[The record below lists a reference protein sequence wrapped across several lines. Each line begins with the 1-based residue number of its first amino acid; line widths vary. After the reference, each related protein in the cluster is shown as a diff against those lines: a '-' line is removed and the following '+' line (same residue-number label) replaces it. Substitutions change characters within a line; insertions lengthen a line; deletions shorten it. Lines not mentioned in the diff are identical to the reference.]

1 MKGILIEYNHLYNV
15 KIYSRR
21 NMSSQEE
28 LVSEF
33 NASVEEDLKKRKR
46 SIEEGEALDIEIN
59 RRMDAEE
66 IGVTLGTDHN
76 VGVLMLGLAT
86 VFTLIALYMIFGV
99 SPDRIIG

>member
-1 MKGILIEYNHLYNV
+1 
-15 KIYSRR
+15 
-21 NMSSQEE
+21 MSSQED
-28 LVSEF
+28 LVSEY
-33 NASVEEDLKKRKR
+33 NASIEEDLNKRKR
-46 SIEEGEALDIEIN
+46 SIEEGEALDKEIS

>member
-1 MKGILIEYNHLYNV
+1 
-15 KIYSRR
+15 
-21 NMSSQEE
+21 MSSQEE
-28 LVSEF
+28 LVIEYD
-33 NASVEEDLKKRKR
+33 ASIEEDLNRRKR
-46 SIEEGEALDIEIN
+46 SIEDGEGHDKEIS

>member
-1 MKGILIEYNHLYNV
+1 
-15 KIYSRR
+15 
-21 NMSSQEE
+21 MSSQEDV
-28 LVSEF
+28 VSEF
-33 NASVEEDLKKRKR
+33 NVSVEEDLNKRKR
-46 SIEEGEALDIEIN
+46 SIEEGEALDKEIN

-76 VGVLMLGLAT
+76 GGVLMLGLAT

>member
-1 MKGILIEYNHLYNV
+1 
-15 KIYSRR
+15 
-21 NMSSQEE
+21 MSSQED

-33 NASVEEDLKKRKR
+33 NASVEEDLNKRKR
-46 SIEEGEALDIEIN
+46 SIEEGEALDKEIS

-66 IGVTLGTDHN
+66 IGVTLGTDHS

>member
-1 MKGILIEYNHLYNV
+1 
-15 KIYSRR
+15 
-21 NMSSQEE
+21 
-28 LVSEF
+28 
-33 NASVEEDLKKRKR
+33 
-46 SIEEGEALDIEIN
+46 
-59 RRMDAEE
+59 MDAEE

>member
-1 MKGILIEYNHLYNV
+1 
-15 KIYSRR
+15 
-21 NMSSQEE
+21 MSSQEE
-28 LVSEF
+28 LISEF
-33 NASVEEDLKKRKR
+33 NASVEEDLNKRKR
-46 SIEEGEALDIEIN
+46 SIEEGESLDKEIS

-66 IGVTLGTDHN
+66 IGVTLGIDHN

>member
-1 MKGILIEYNHLYNV
+1 MLKLSQGE
-15 KIYSRR
+15 

-33 NASVEEDLKKRKR
+33 NASVEEDLNKRKR
-46 SIEEGEALDIEIN
+46 SIEDGEALDKEIS

-66 IGVTLGTDHN
+66 IGVSLGTDHH

-86 VFTLIALYMIFGV
+86 VFTLFALYMIFGV
-99 SPDRIIG
+99 SPDRITE

>member
-1 MKGILIEYNHLYNV
+1 
-15 KIYSRR
+15 
-21 NMSSQEE
+21 MSSQED

-33 NASVEEDLKKRKR
+33 NASVEEDLNKRKR
-46 SIEEGEALDIEIN
+46 SIEEGEALDKEIS

-86 VFTLIALYMIFGV
+86 VITLIALYMIFGV

>member
-1 MKGILIEYNHLYNV
+1 
-15 KIYSRR
+15 
-21 NMSSQEE
+21 MSSQEE

-33 NASVEEDLKKRKR
+33 NVSVEEDLNKRKR
-46 SIEEGEALDIEIN
+46 SIEDGEALDKEIS